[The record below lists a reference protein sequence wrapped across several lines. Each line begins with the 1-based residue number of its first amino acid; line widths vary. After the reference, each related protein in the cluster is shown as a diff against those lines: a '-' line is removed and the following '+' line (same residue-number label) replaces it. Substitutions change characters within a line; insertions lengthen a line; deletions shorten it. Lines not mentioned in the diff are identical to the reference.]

1 MKISRIL
8 FAPAAVSFIVAV
20 ASCGAPEQQ
29 PAGGKMETTEAPAA
43 NQPAEITDMAGVLA
57 YYECPMKCDGKKYAG
72 PGACPVCGMD
82 LVRVDVEQAPA
93 APADTAAPGEQ
104 AQS

>member
-8 FAPAAVSFIVAV
+8 LVPAAVSFIVAV
-20 ASCGAPEQQ
+20 SSCGAPEQK
-29 PAGGKMETTEAPAA
+29 PAEGEMDATETPAA
-43 NQPAEITDMAGVLA
+43 NQPAEITDMTGVLA

-72 PGACPVCGMD
+72 PGGCPVCGMD

-93 APADTAAPGEQ
+93 EPADTAASMEQ